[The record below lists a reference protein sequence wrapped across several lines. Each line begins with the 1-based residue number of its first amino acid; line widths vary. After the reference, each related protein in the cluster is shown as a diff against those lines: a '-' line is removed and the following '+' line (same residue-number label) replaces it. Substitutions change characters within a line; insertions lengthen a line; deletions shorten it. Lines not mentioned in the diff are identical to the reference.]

1 MFFQSAKKLAAVMMA
16 AVMVLSM
23 TACGGET
30 ADAQEEVIDKKM
42 AQQGGTITLPETLVM
57 PETDATMQTDFSG
70 GQLSGVFKTINSQQT
85 KYFKQNGSVT
95 IIISGESSQEG
106 TKYTDAYINLWK
118 KGDKT
123 TTYIETIHFTLDGTP
138 YTYTFENLDPASEY
152 RIGITYNDVPRYK
165 MTGSFV
171 ITGVTAE
178 NNDDEAASDSTQEA

>member
-70 GQLSGVFKTINSQQT
+70 G
-85 KYFKQNGSVT
+85 
-95 IIISGESSQEG
+95 
-106 TKYTDAYINLWK
+106 
-118 KGDKT
+118 
-123 TTYIETIHFTLDGTP
+123 
-138 YTYTFENLDPASEY
+138 PA
-152 RIGITYNDVPRYK
+152 VWC
-165 MTGSFV
+165 V
-171 ITGVTAE
+171 
-178 NNDDEAASDSTQEA
+178 